1 MAHHSIESE
10 WLSATVDSHGAQ
22 LRSLQHNDDEYLWG
36 AGEPWM
42 WSAPILFPIISGLPA
57 NELVH
62 NGQRHPIVSH
72 GFARHSD
79 FALTDSDFNRLA
91 FRLSPT
97 RQTREAYPFEFQLD
111 VEFSIRGSTL
121 TVAHSVAN
129 TGAEP
134 LPFLLG
140 GHPAFRWPLPGA
152 RPEAAHTVSWA
163 SGGET
168 MRQAVGG
175 LRPGRIP
182 SPAVDGCLVLD
193 RSLFAEDAV
202 LFDDI
207 EPRRVTYSADG
218 AISVALEYDDFSRLG
233 IWSKPF
239 EGDFVCLEPWSG
251 YPAPR
256 GFAGEIIEL
265 PEATVLASGDS
276 ATLSYSITIEGV

>member
-1 MAHHSIESE
+1 MAHQDIESGQ
-10 WLSATVDSHGAQ
+10 LSATVDTRGAQ
-22 LRSLQHNDDEYLWG
+22 LRSLRRNDDEFLWG
-36 AGEPWM
+36 ATEPWM

-62 NGQRHPIVSH
+62 NGQRHPIASH

-79 FALTDSDFNRLA
+79 FRLTDSDSNRVA

-97 RQTREAYPFEFQLD
+97 SHTREAYPFDFQLD
-111 VEFSIRGSTL
+111 VEFGIHGSTL

-140 GHPAFRWPLPGA
+140 GHPAFQWPLPRA
-152 RPEAAHTVSWA
+152 RPGAAHTVSWG

-182 SPAVDGCLVLD
+182 SPAINGRLPLD
-193 RSLFAEDAV
+193 RSLFAEDAM

-207 EPRRVTYSADG
+207 EPRRATYTAEG
-218 AISVALEYDDFSRLG
+218 AARITIEYDDFSRFG
-233 IWSKPF
+233 IWSKPL

-251 YPAPR
+251 YPAPQ
-256 GFAGEIIEL
+256 GFTGEIMDL
-265 PEATVLASGDS
+265 PEATVLAAGKSM
-276 ATLSYSITIEGV
+276 TLSYSITIEGV